1 MFRIFKKLLFFRNLF
16 IRRKPDQDKIVQEKW
31 IANFGNPKF
40 ARFDIKSESS
50 YDAKF
55 RKFGSKYCLTLGL
68 KKTGCIAWVEAPDYH
83 YGDFVINGRISLD
96 TRGGYG
102 AAGLMFR
109 MVDEGTC
116 YSFLISSKGYF
127 RLDVLRNGTPFP
139 LVGWTELPETTAAD
153 IGAYESVGFS
163 LIAYGSHIL
172 IVIRGK
178 WAAELNDSSLLEG
191 TLCFAAASYEEPD
204 PAYMVIKAA
213 DGASALYTTEAFLE
227 ALEVESRIT
236 EVAALYKKWS
246 EDPGADPLCRLR
258 LAETFAAMDQPH
270 AAMVQLRK
278 AWQEPGHSKNQKEL
292 LLAGKLAQQLDLAEE
307 AEAYISAC
315 FQKDP
320 DTPEGK
326 GAITEM
332 AKILYAGAR
341 FRELKDYC
349 IEAVKL
355 KPEDPILWTFQGH
368 VSRNMKEYKAAAAAY
383 DRAFELDKEN
393 GLLAKD
399 AADAYDALG
408 KKKEALKRCLEAGRL
423 FLASGNYHDLEA
435 LVPGLLSLGAKSWEA
450 HGLVGKWAF
459 GIEDFERAS
468 EEFAKAEA
476 LRKKYHVRTPKDAA
490 AVYLR
495 ALLLIRQGRRAE
507 AIPLLKEAADLEKDY
522 PLFRFK
528 LAENRFLLKDD
539 PNDPE
544 LLKDL
549 EKALELDPDDGW
561 INNLA
566 AQVSLRKE
574 DTETASLCLD
584 KALAVLGEVPA
595 IRMNRGVLLYLQG
608 SLDEALKIL
617 DTDKA
622 GDPEGVLA
630 NCAAN
635 LLFRAGRFEEA
646 DGFYRKALAA
656 SPDNIEYLTNRA
668 SCLIETAHYGEADTL
683 LSRIHAASPGP
694 GVLDMISYVASK
706 KGEYPRAE
714 SASRAALEIDPC
726 HAPSLLSLGWNLSH
740 QGRLRE
746 AQDCLRRLRA
756 LDLPEKTALH
766 RDEFSARLDSL
777 LYTPVSCASCGRNWK
792 VLKEPPPTPAI
803 RLYAMPPDDMPA
815 GTCQECGETWCIG
828 CAKKHLDQTGRFLCP
843 RCGKPLKIIHE
854 GLKRMIYDWAAAGG
868 IAKKAPKT
876 SAGPAAR
883 KRSGKSL
890 GKS

>member
-1 MFRIFKKLLFFRNLF
+1 MPRIFKKLLFFRNLF
-16 IRRKPDQDKIVQEKW
+16 TRRKPPPDKTVQEKW
-31 IANFGNPKF
+31 IANFGSPKS
-40 ARFDIKSESS
+40 ARFDIKSETS

-55 RKFGSKYCLTLGL
+55 RKFGAKYCLTLSL
-68 KKTGCIAWVEAPDYH
+68 KKNGCIAWVEAPEYR
-83 YGDFVINGRISLD
+83 YGDFAASGRISLD

-109 MVDEGTC
+109 MVDEGTY

-127 RLDVLRNGTPFP
+127 RLDLLRNGAPFP
-139 LVGWTELPETTAAD
+139 LIGWTELPETVPAD
-153 IGAYESVGFS
+153 ILARESVDFS

-172 IVIRGK
+172 ILIRGK
-178 WAAELNDSSLLEG
+178 WAAELHDSSILEG

-213 DGASALYTTEAFLE
+213 DGASSLYTAEAFLE
-227 ALEVESRIT
+227 TFEVESRIT
-236 EVAALYKKWS
+236 EVSALYEKWS

-258 LAETFAAMDQPH
+258 LAETFAVMDQPD
-270 AAMVQLRK
+270 AAMVQIRK
-278 AWQEPGHSKNQKEL
+278 AWKEPGHRKNQKEL
-292 LLAGKLAQQLDLAEE
+292 LLAGRLARQIDLAEE
-307 AEAYISAC
+307 AETYISGC
-315 FQKDP
+315 FQEDP

-326 GAITEM
+326 EAITEM
-332 AKILYAGAR
+332 AQILYAGKR

-349 IEAVKL
+349 TEAVKL
-355 KPEDPILWTFQGH
+355 KPEDPILWAFQGH
-368 VSRNMKEYKAAAAAY
+368 ASWNMKEYKEAATAY
-383 DRAFELDKEN
+383 DRAFALDREN
-393 GLLAKD
+393 GLLMKN
-399 AADAYDALG
+399 AAEAYDALG
-408 KKKEALKRCLEAGRL
+408 KKKEALKRSLEAGRL
-423 FLASGNYHDLEA
+423 FLASGNYQDLGA
-435 LVPGLLSLGAKSWEA
+435 LVPALLSLGAKSWEA
-450 HGLVGKWAF
+450 HGLAGKWAF
-459 GIEDFERAS
+459 GIEDFGRAS

-495 ALLLIRQGRRAE
+495 ALLLIREGRRAE
-507 AIPLLKEAADLEKDY
+507 AIPLLEEAADLEKDY

-549 EKALELDPDDGW
+549 EKALELDPRGGW

-574 DTETASLCLD
+574 DPETASRCLD
-584 KALAVLGEVPA
+584 KALKVLGDVPA
-595 IRMNRGVLLYLQG
+595 IRMNQGVLLYLQG

-617 DTDKA
+617 DTGRE
-622 GDPEGVLA
+622 GDPEGLLS

-668 SCLIETAHYGEADTL
+668 SCLIEMAHYGEADTL

-714 SASRAALEIDPC
+714 SASRAALEIDPR
-726 HAPSLLSLGWNLSH
+726 HAPSLLSLGWNLSN
-740 QGRLRE
+740 QGRLEE
-746 AQDCLRRLRA
+746 ALDCLRRLRE

-766 RDEFSARLDSL
+766 RDEFGARLDSL
-777 LYTPVSCASCGRNWK
+777 LYTPLSCASCGRGWK

-815 GTCQECGETWCIG
+815 GSCQECGETWCIG
-828 CAKKHLDQTGRFLCP
+828 CAKKHLDQSGRFLCP
-843 RCGKPLKIIHE
+843 RCGKPLKIIHD
-854 GLKRMIYDWAAAGG
+854 GLKKMIYDWAVADV
-868 IAKKAPKT
+868 IAKKAPRT
-876 SAGPAAR
+876 P
-883 KRSGKSL
+883 SG
-890 GKS
+890 